1 MFSTQCNGYTIF
13 PTHASRFST
22 WHFVRALASLRIQR
36 FISSPGMETQ
46 YCLQSRVGRG
56 DQKPEYGSIS
66 TNKISSILEKGNE
79 NEEMNAGV
87 PSSAGEAVATS
98 VVEHKTGSS
107 SSSDASGGQFFFWVP
122 GWAYLVLFVLLYSAN
137 NAVLSGLMAR
147 G

>member
-1 MFSTQCNGYTIF
+1 
-13 PTHASRFST
+13 
-22 WHFVRALASLRIQR
+22 
-36 FISSPGMETQ
+36 METQ

-87 PSSAGEAVATS
+87 SSSASEAVATS

-107 SSSDASGGQFFFWVP
+107 SSSDASGGQLLFWVP

-137 NAVLSGLMAR
+137 NVVLSGLMAR